1 MMVDKVDN
9 FCFAE
14 KYDCWDGSINVNCS
28 ISFFGQNKIEVGG
41 YLESNQ
47 PLTKEAYNTIC
58 YVKENFDIVYENILK
73 GLFELQVKGFMSYE
87 IYNKNDDSFS
97 PITFNSMEEIHP
109 YLGTPTFEILPN
121 YTKDNYA
128 YFAIS
133 FHDEGCLL
141 SIEHGLIALFFKND
155 LIQIEPSDSYCMI
168 QRLMDYE
175 EDCTKWQ
182 KDFWLV
188 CYELARNNLL
198 EDKELFRAKWLKGK

>member
-1 MMVDKVDN
+1 MLVDKVDD
-9 FCFAE
+9 FQFSE
-14 KYDCWDGSINVNCS
+14 KYDCWEWSINVNCS
-28 ISFFGQNKIEVGG
+28 VSFFGRKKIEVGG

-47 PLTKEAYNTIC
+47 SLTKEAYNTLC
-58 YVKENFDIVYENILK
+58 YLKEHFDIVYENILK
-73 GLFELQVKGFMSYE
+73 GLFELQLKGLMSYE

-109 YLGTPTFEILPN
+109 YLGTPTFEILSN

-141 SIEHGLIALFFKND
+141 SIEHGFIALFFKND
-155 LIQIEPSDSYCMI
+155 MIQIEPSDSYCML
-168 QRLMDYE
+168 QMLMDYE

-188 CYELARNNLL
+188 CYELAKNNILN
-198 EDKELFRAKWLKGK
+198 DRELVRTKWLKSK

>member
-1 MMVDKVDN
+1 MVVYKVEGFN
-9 FCFAE
+9 FSE

-28 ISFFGQNKIEVGG
+28 VSFFEQKKIEIKG

-47 PLTKEAYNTIC
+47 PLTKESYNTLC
-58 YVKENFDIVYENILK
+58 YLKEHFDIVYENILK
-73 GLFELQVKGFMSYE
+73 GLFELQCKDLMSYE
-87 IYNKNDDSFS
+87 IYNENDHSFS

-109 YLGTPTFEILPN
+109 YIGTPTFEILPD

-133 FHDEGCLL
+133 FDEGCLL

-155 LIQIEPSDSYCMI
+155 MIHIQPSDSYCML
-168 QRLMDYE
+168 QMLMDYE
-175 EDCTKWQ
+175 EDCVKWQ

-188 CYELARNNLL
+188 CFELAKNNLL
-198 EDKELFRAKWLKGK
+198 NDRELVRAKWLKSK